1 MRHRMIGSAVA
12 VLSAALAISL
22 SAPLAAAPKSTEIKP
37 VFILNGHA
45 GSVTGV
51 AFSPDG
57 TKLASSG
64 TDMTVRLWDAA
75 SGRAI
80 KTIVTEQ
87 SKRVV
92 PQGKAMSAAEWT
104 KLMNTIHAE
113 MLRWMFMDNKFGYDF
128 ARRRQAE
135 NLKYAVR
142 LSARDA
148 EERLSGYRGHAAVV
162 AFASDGV
169 NVAVLCPSFFSS
181 PQFNAHAPRLYNSEV
196 GVYDA
201 DTGKR
206 ISIVDVWTPKSAN
219 PDELLSD
226 KNKYTQT
233 WIVNDAD
240 RVAFWGY
247 SPRYPADVPQN
258 LKRLQLRYW
267 YVEAFDD
274 IFPGGR
280 KQGSGAAIGQQSDY
294 RDSESQAI
302 PESDN
307 SPRIDGGAGGGGG
320 GTRANGPVRELGLPP
335 EFAGEGTAA
344 GDGKMVDAQICRT
357 VCYVDGGK
365 LFATGSV
372 LGDVKV
378 WDAAGN
384 LVHTLGGHEGGVRS
398 VVAFPASAID
408 AAQTESPDR
417 PLLLSADGKSVIRV
431 WTAAGKVAAKWNG
444 AAEEE
449 KIEGRGVWPSGVEML
464 AITDDGKTLAA
475 SQTNGHVALFDVPTG
490 KLQRVIEAHGYV
502 GLDGWMPVAFA
513 PQGQFLVTGAG
524 EGTVKVWDPRTG
536 LRLAILKGHTDHLWG
551 LAVSPDGQWLAT
563 GGRDK
568 SVRVWN
574 LPDAVSAWKTD
585 PHPEWDLIGLD
596 RGWISSK
603 DEEIDGECVAF
614 DKDVLTIKVS
624 TMTINA
630 ERKVR
635 NQRVALSAL
644 SQGDQDFI
652 KRRLALETEP

>member
-240 RVAFWGY
+240 RVPLDIISGPGRSDTGLTLELAG
-247 SPRYPADVPQN
+247 PRDQLFFNPATTT
-258 LKRLQLRYW
+258 
-267 YVEAFDD
+267 AFDD

-344 GDGKMVDAQICRT
+344 GDGKMAVKR
-357 VCYVDGGK
+357 
-365 LFATGSV
+365 LGS
-372 LGDVKV
+372 D
-378 WDAAGN
+378 
-384 LVHTLGGHEGGVRS
+384 
-398 VVAFPASAID
+398 
-408 AAQTESPDR
+408 
-417 PLLLSADGKSVIRV
+417 
-431 WTAAGKVAAKWNG
+431 
-444 AAEEE
+444 
-449 KIEGRGVWPSGVEML
+449 
-464 AITDDGKTLAA
+464 
-475 SQTNGHVALFDVPTG
+475 
-490 KLQRVIEAHGYV
+490 
-502 GLDGWMPVAFA
+502 
-513 PQGQFLVTGAG
+513 
-524 EGTVKVWDPRTG
+524 
-536 LRLAILKGHTDHLWG
+536 
-551 LAVSPDGQWLAT
+551 
-563 GGRDK
+563 
-568 SVRVWN
+568 
-574 LPDAVSAWKTD
+574 WK
-585 PHPEWDLIGLD
+585 DL
-596 RGWISSK
+596 
-603 DEEIDGECVAF
+603 
-614 DKDVLTIKVS
+614 
-624 TMTINA
+624 
-630 ERKVR
+630 
-635 NQRVALSAL
+635 
-644 SQGDQDFI
+644 
-652 KRRLALETEP
+652 